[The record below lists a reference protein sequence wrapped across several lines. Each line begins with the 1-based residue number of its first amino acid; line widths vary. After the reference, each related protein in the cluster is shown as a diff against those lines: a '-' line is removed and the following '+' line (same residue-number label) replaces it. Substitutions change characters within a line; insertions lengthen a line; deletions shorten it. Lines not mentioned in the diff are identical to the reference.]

1 MAALTSNRYT
11 KHRDGL
17 VSAHPV
23 KAAVRIYKGSLVC
36 ADSTGFAVPGAD
48 TASYVFLGIA
58 LEEANNTSGAN
69 GAQTVRV
76 QTLGV
81 FSFAKSGSITQANV
95 GVNLY
100 IADDQTVAL
109 AATTTNDILCG
120 QLEALDGNDVWV
132 RIQL

>member
-1 MAALTSNRYT
+1 MAALTANRYT

-17 VSAHPV
+17 VSAQPV
-23 KAAVRIYKGSLVC
+23 KGGSRIYKGSLVC
-36 ADSTGFAVPGAD
+36 ADSTGYAVPGAD
-48 TASYVFLGIA
+48 TANFVFLGIA
-58 LEEANNTSGAN
+58 LEEANNIGGAN
-69 GAQTVRV
+69 GAISVRV

-95 GVNLY
+95 GANLY
-100 IADDQTVAL
+100 IVDDQTVAL

-120 QLEALDGNDVWV
+120 QLEALDGSDAWL